1 MKPFTGPRQQQGAT
15 LIVALVML
23 LALSML
29 AVWSFNTSTTNMRVV
44 GNMQARQESLTAAQT
59 AVEQVISSTLF
70 IQDPAGVAASL
81 IDVDVDGDTVAD
93 YQAELTPAPACYR
106 VKAVM
111 QNELDT
117 DVEVDRNC
125 LDTSALRTP
134 GIEGPSG
141 GGSTGES
148 ICSDTEWNIRVEV
161 TDPRSGASVAVN
173 QGVAT
178 RVMTAEAAN
187 ACP

>member
-15 LIVALVML
+15 LIIALVML

-70 IQDPAGVAASL
+70 IEEPEALAASL
-81 IDVDVDGDTVAD
+81 IPVDVDGDTVAD
-93 YQAELTPAPACYR
+93 YDAELTPAPACYR
-106 VKAVM
+106 VKPVK
-111 QNELDT
+111 QSDLDF

-125 LDTSALRTP
+125 YDTSALRNS
-134 GIEGPSG
+134 GIEGPAATITAG
-141 GGSTGES
+141 DS
-148 ICSDTEWNIRVEV
+148 ICSDTEWNIRVKV
-161 TDPRSGASVAVN
+161 TDSRSGASVAVN
-173 QGVAT
+173 QGIGT
-178 RVMTAEAAN
+178 RVLTTEAAN

>member
-1 MKPFTGPRQQQGAT
+1 MKPCAGPRQQQGAT

-44 GNMQARQESLTAAQT
+44 GNMQARQESLSAAQA

-70 IQDPAGVAASL
+70 IEDPAEMAASL
-81 IDVDVDGDTVAD
+81 IDVDVDGDTTVD

-106 VKAVM
+106 VKPVK
-111 QNELDT
+111 QSELDT

-125 LDTSALRTP
+125 LDSSVSRTS
-134 GIEGPSG
+134 GIEGPA
-141 GGSTGES
+141 GSSTAGDS

-173 QGVAT
+173 QGVGT
-178 RVMTAEAAN
+178 RVLTTDAAN